1 VTGSDA
7 NPFKQRGVQAMIRWI
22 GGAFLLGA
30 LGLWTTGYE
39 PFARDDKAKVSGMQR
54 GPDGRVIWVG
64 GLHGGK

>member
-1 VTGSDA
+1 
-7 NPFKQRGVQAMIRWI
+7 MIRWI